1 MSTGGTISTDDVFV
15 NCPFD
20 ADYEPVFRALLFTI
34 FACEFRP
41 RTALEVDD
49 SSQSRIDKL
58 YAIIEQC
65 RFGIH
70 DLSRTELDAASQ
82 LPRFN
87 MPLELG
93 IFLGAKRF
101 GAKLQKQKRCLVL
114 DIERFRYQRFISDL
128 AGADIR
134 AHGGQ
139 VDQAI
144 TRARDWLGNASRR
157 KLPSAGRLITL
168 HNRFLVDLP
177 AIAAEAE
184 FDVNDL
190 PYADFERFV
199 VEWLVSARP

>member
-1 MSTGGTISTDDVFV
+1 LSTGGTISADDVFI

-20 ADYEPVFRALLFTI
+20 ADYEPIFRALLFTI

-49 SSQSRIDKL
+49 ASQSRIDKL
-58 YAIIEQC
+58 YDIIEQC

-70 DLSRTELDAASQ
+70 DLSRTELDAVNQ

-101 GAKLQKQKRCLVL
+101 GSRMQKQKRCLVL
-114 DIERFRYQRFISDL
+114 DIERFRFQRFISDL

-134 AHGGQ
+134 AHNGQ

-144 TRARDWLGNASRR
+144 TRVRDWLGNASRR
-157 KLPSAGRLITL
+157 NLPSAGRLITL
-168 HNRFLVDLP
+168 HNRFLTDLP
-177 AIAAEAE
+177 AIASEAD
-184 FDVNDL
+184 FDFRDM